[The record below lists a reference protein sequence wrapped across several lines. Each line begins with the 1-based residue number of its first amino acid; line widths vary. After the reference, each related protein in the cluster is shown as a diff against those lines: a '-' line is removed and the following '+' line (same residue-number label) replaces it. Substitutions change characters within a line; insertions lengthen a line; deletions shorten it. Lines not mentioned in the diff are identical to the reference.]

1 MNEAI
6 RVRFAPSPTG
16 KVHIG
21 NIRTA
26 IFNWLFARHQN
37 GKFLVR
43 VEDTDIERSTTE
55 AIDAMFSC
63 LKYLNIDFDEEVVY
77 QTTLADQHL
86 AAAQSLADK
95 GLAYYLPPKEEGEA
109 CPVAFRIPFDCE
121 TIAPVRVVGDA
132 EYNLHPEQNVT
143 INLKGVAFSLI
154 SKKGKAMPEQCM
166 CLAGFKNLQ
175 LIDANDKVIFTLTD
189 DMVND
194 IYSGIIKHIF
204 NGVVKIKF
212 LRREVY
218 FTDLIKGELAKPLDS
233 MKDLIIVRSDGTVV
247 FHIANVCDDN
257 SQNITHIIRGDDHVE
272 NTYRHLFL
280 FATLGYDIPKY
291 GHMPMIV
298 NKSGKPYSKRDGDA
312 FVGDFKSKG
321 FSGDALFNY
330 LALLGWSPGD
340 DREKMTRDE
349 MIESFLLK
357 RVKSSTAQF
366 DMAKLENMNGL
377 YLGEMAVE
385 EISEK
390 IIEFVNQ
397 QPWGQNVE
405 ADGYFSKVV
414 ELMHL
419 RLKVLT
425 GVSDWSYF
433 FTDDYALNEKV
444 FKKQFKKAE
453 IVTGLTAV
461 GSDIKLLENNE
472 FSAENIE
479 KILRANEEKNELGN
493 FKLNLP
499 LRLAISGSNSGADL
513 VETALILGKERCVQ
527 RIQKTTALAKEQ
539 FSE

>member
-1 MNEAI
+1 MNEAV

-26 IFNWLFARHQN
+26 IFNWLFARHEN

-43 VEDTDIERSTTE
+43 VEDTDIVRSTTE

-77 QTTLADQHL
+77 QTKLADQHL
-86 AAAQSLADK
+86 QAAKFLMDNDF
-95 GLAYYLPPKEEGEA
+95 AYKLPPTTEGEA
-109 CPVAFRIPFDCE
+109 TPVAFRIPFDCE
-121 TIAPVRVVGDA
+121 KIAPVRVVGDA
-132 EYNLHPEQNVT
+132 EYNLHPEQQVT
-143 INLKGVAFSLI
+143 ISLKGVAFSLI

-166 CLAGFKNLQ
+166 CLAGFKKLQ
-175 LIDANDKVIFTLTD
+175 LINSDNEVIFTLAD
-189 DMVND
+189 DMVDD
-194 IYSGIIKHIF
+194 IYNGTKEFSF
-204 NGVVKIKF
+204 NGIVTLKF

-218 FTDLIKGELAKPLDS
+218 FTDLIKGELSKPLDS

-312 FVGDFKSKG
+312 FVGDFRSKG
-321 FSGDALFNY
+321 FDGDALFNY

-340 DREKMTRDE
+340 NREKMTRNE
-349 MIESFLLK
+349 MIEAFLLP

-377 YLGEMAVE
+377 YLAEMSVNDIA
-385 EISEK
+385 EK
-390 IIEFVNQ
+390 SIGFVNQ
-397 QPWGQNVE
+397 QPWGE
-405 ADGYFSKVV
+405 KIAADDYFSKVIK
-414 ELMHL
+414 LMHL

-433 FTDDYALNEKV
+433 FTDDYPLNEKV
-444 FKKQFKKAE
+444 FKKQFKKPE
-453 IVTGLTAV
+453 MVTGLTAV
-461 GSDIKLLENNE
+461 GNEIKLLSSNE
-472 FSAENIE
+472 FNAENIE
-479 KILRANEEKNELGN
+479 NILRANEEKNELGN

-513 VETALILGKERCVQ
+513 IETALVLGSKRCVQ
-527 RIQKTTALAKEQ
+527 RIEKTTALAKEN